1 MKLTKLFLA
10 SLAVV
15 FLLSVSASAQI
26 AFDTGR
32 ITGTIHDPSSAEVPQ
47 ATVTVKNVGTG
58 IVTTAHSD
66 SSGNFVV
73 SGLPSGDYV
82 VSATKQ
88 GFGVATSETLTLSV
102 GAIVNVVLKLPLA
115 ATRQSVTVTG
125 TPTTVNTSSSTAG
138 GRLDARQITNLPV
151 NGRDVSQFL
160 EIAPGSVG
168 STATFQGSVNGQEN
182 VFTGLNVTVDGQSAT
197 RGDINGFL
205 MTEGQEQAHITRASM
220 SSIGEIDFQNSGY
233 SAEVG
238 HSLGPQMNLITK
250 SGTNSFHGELYEYLR
265 NDALDARD
273 FFQNTLSDQKAPL
286 RLNDFGGNFGGP
298 ILRNKAFFF
307 VNYEGIRQNITN
319 INSLYEVPSAYV
331 RSQFVA
337 SMQPVL
343 AQMAPLPANPTCALY
358 DSPTGGNCL
367 LVYDPAA
374 LPATDRENTGSI
386 RVDYNL
392 TQKDHLMFRYNIND
406 SLTNYTYGLNQG
418 QVSPQALR
426 TQLGKFDWT
435 HIISPTLLNEFGAGI
450 TRFYSDT
457 NSNTPTPLV
466 SFSGFFTNLGSL
478 PGANTFNQVTPFTF
492 IELFDNLTKA
502 AGRHTLK
509 FGTQIRVNRLNTW
522 LRPLQTYQYASF
534 SDLENNNPFVLAKN
548 GFPGFLGVRNS
559 NWDFYAQD
567 DWRVRPNLT
576 LNLGLRYDYNT
587 VWSEQHNRQR
597 NFDFATQSF
606 LPASQPA
613 YHAPRTDWAPRV
625 GFAWD
630 PTGKG
635 KTVIHGYGGIFYMP
649 MQFGLGLTSNIPE
662 YANYNVNV
670 FQAIFATPPFSIAY
684 PSPNPPLIPG
694 TQVVNIFPQ
703 NPKDPYSINWLF
715 GIQHQLAHGTILT
728 VNYTGNGDRH
738 MQAGA
743 SFAAVNL
750 NPANLVTGAR
760 PLSGYSNENFYSDS
774 LNSSYNALQ
783 VGLKRHV
790 GKLQLNAN
798 YTWSHEIDNLV
809 NVFSGWSNPYN
820 PGQDRGSGDWDVRHN
835 FSASYVY
842 SLPTLDSSQSLVRGI
857 LGGWQT
863 SSIVQGRTGLPVNV
877 QLVSGFFGTPIR
889 PDYVAGQ
896 SVLLANRHWPDSSY
910 NINAFAVQPNYDGS
924 WGTLAQGVGRNALR
938 GPGFFQWY
946 FSMMKNFRFR
956 DKATLQFRADIFNL
970 FNHPNFAGPDGGIC
984 TSVTGASGS
993 TPASCTINPNFGR
1006 VGQTIADANGSQIG
1020 TGTARQVQFA
1030 LKLMF

>member
-1 MKLTKLFLA
+1 MKLTKTLLA
-10 SLAVV
+10 SLAIV
-15 FLLSVSASAQI
+15 FIFGISASAQI

-32 ITGTIHDPSSAEVPQ
+32 ITGAIQDPSGAAVPQ
-47 ATVTVKNVGTG
+47 ATVTINNVGTG

-66 SSGNFVV
+66 SSGSFVA

-88 GFGVATSETLTLSV
+88 GFGVATSQSVTLSV

-115 ATRQSVTVTG
+115 STRQSVTVTG
-125 TPTTVNTSSSTAG
+125 TPTTVNTSSSASG
-138 GRLDARQITNLPV
+138 ERLDASQIANLPI

-168 STATFQGSVNGQEN
+168 STGFFQGSVNGQEN
-182 VFTGLNVTVDGQSAT
+182 VFTGLNVTVDGQAAT

-205 MTEGQEQAHITRASM
+205 MTEGQEAAHITRASM
-220 SSIGEIDFQNSGY
+220 SSIGEIVFQNNGY

-238 HSLGPQMNLITK
+238 HSLGPQMNIITK
-250 SGTNSFHGELYEYLR
+250 SGKNAFHGELFEYLR

-273 FFQNTLSDQKAPL
+273 FFQNTVSNRKAPL
-286 RLNDFGGNFGGP
+286 RLNDFGGNLGGP
-298 ILRNKAFFF
+298 IMRNKAFFF
-307 VNYEGIRQNITN
+307 VNYEGIRQHITN
-319 INSLYEVPSAYV
+319 INSLYEIPSAYV
-331 RSQFVA
+331 RSQFVP

-343 AQMAPLPANPTCALY
+343 AQMAPLPANPTCALPEAGT
-358 DSPTGGNCL
+358 SNCL

-374 LPATDRENTGSI
+374 LPVTDRENTGSI

-392 TQKDHLMFRYNIND
+392 TEKDHLMFRYNIND

-435 HIISPTLLNEFGAGI
+435 HIVSPTLLNEFGVGI
-450 TRFYSDT
+450 TRFNSDT
-457 NSNTPTPLV
+457 NSNTPTPLAG
-466 SFSGFFTNLGSL
+466 FAGFFTNLGAL
-478 PGANTFNQVTPFTF
+478 PGPNTFNQKTPFTF
-492 IELFDNLTKA
+492 IELFENLTKTFSK
-502 AGRHTLK
+502 HTLK

-522 LRPLQTYQYASF
+522 LRPQQTYYYGSF
-534 SDLENNNPFVLAKN
+534 SDLANNNPFVLSKI
-548 GFPGFLGVRNS
+548 GFPGFLGMRNS

-567 DWRVRPNLT
+567 DWKVRPNLT
-576 LNLGLRYDYNT
+576 LNFGLRYDYNT
-587 VWSEQHNRQR
+587 VWSEQHNRMR

-606 LPASQPA
+606 YPANQAA
-613 YHAPRTDWAPRV
+613 YTAPKSDFAPRV

-635 KTVIHGYGGIFYMP
+635 TTVIHGYGGIFYIP
-649 MQFGLGLTSNIPE
+649 MQFGFGLTSNIPE
-662 YANYNVNV
+662 FASYNVNV
-670 FQAIFATPPFSIAY
+670 FQAIFADPPFSIAY
-684 PSPNPPLIPG
+684 PSPNPPLIAG
-694 TQVVNIFPQ
+694 TQNVSIFPR

-715 GIQHQLAHGTILT
+715 GIQQQLARGTILT

-750 NPANLVTGAR
+750 NAANIVTQAR
-760 PLSGYSNENFYSDS
+760 PYSGYANENFFSDS
-774 LNSSYNALQ
+774 LTSSYNALQ
-783 VGLKRHV
+783 VQFKRHV

-798 YTWSHEIDNLV
+798 YSWSHEIDNLV
-809 NVFSGWSNPYN
+809 NVFSGWSNPFN
-820 PGQDRGSGDWDVRHN
+820 PGVDRGSGDWDVRHN

-842 SLPTLDSSQSLVRGI
+842 SLPELKSSEMLMRGI

-889 PDYVAGQ
+889 PNYVPGQ
-896 SVLLANRHWPDSSY
+896 PVLLANGHWPDSSY

-924 WGTLAQGVGRNALR
+924 WGLTQGIGRNALR
-938 GPGFFQWY
+938 GPGFFQWD
-946 FSMMKNFRFR
+946 FSMMKNFRIHE
-956 DKATLQFRADIFNL
+956 KATLQFRADIFNL
-970 FNHPNFAGPDGGIC
+970 FNHPNFANPDGGIC
-984 TSVTGASGS
+984 TSVTPASGD
-993 TPASCTINPNFGR
+993 TPAGCVVNPNFGR
-1006 VGQTIADANGSQIG
+1006 VGQTIADNLGSQIG

-1030 LKLMF
+1030 LKLLF